1 MLHSNYRRFESRWT
15 CSVSNEL
22 RVENSWFKWAL
33 VVVGKFSN
41 CFMTGVTIHFA
52 TFYCVLRT
60 LSGGCTA
67 IWCLCSSYASFLT
80 NDPLLFN
87 VHVHVLND
95 VQIVK
100 VVHNIKRTETCVWV
114 TPVIAPK
121 LCTSSEEYLQIT
133 GRLLL
138 GCYCRKIVSMNKS
151 CLVTGLA

>member
-1 MLHSNYRRFESRWT
+1 MNMSYLTSEQRT
-15 CSVSNEL
+15 ADSNE
-22 RVENSWFKWAL
+22 RL

-67 IWCLCSSYASFLT
+67 IQCLCSSYASFLT

-100 VVHNIKRTETCVWV
+100 VVHNIKRTETCV
-114 TPVIAPK
+114 
-121 LCTSSEEYLQIT
+121 
-133 GRLLL
+133 
-138 GCYCRKIVSMNKS
+138 
-151 CLVTGLA
+151 